1 MAGMARPEVRLGNL
15 TLGDTPRVVGTV
27 SLPET
32 LARPGRFECDIVE
45 LRLDLLSGNALRSL
59 AQPVIATVRLACEG
73 GKWTRPDA
81 ERLALFETA
90 LRQCEAADIE
100 YRSGLLEK
108 VSVLAAQHR
117 KPLIVSYHDFERT
130 PSLAELRE
138 VVSRAARFGAIV
150 KVATLTRTEADLQ
163 TLRELLAMDCPAAL
177 CVLGMG
183 PLAAVSREEFPR
195 LGSCLV
201 YGYLDAPVAPG
212 QPAARDL
219 MRR

>member
-1 MAGMARPEVRLGNL
+1 MARPQVQLGNL

-45 LRLDLLSGNALRSL
+45 LRLDLLGGNALRPL
-59 AQPVIATVRLACEG
+59 AQPVIATVRLASEG
-73 GKWTRPDA
+73 GNWTQPDA
-81 ERLALFETA
+81 DRLALFEAA
-90 LRQCEAADIE
+90 LRQCDAADIE
-100 YRSGLLEK
+100 YRSALLEK
-108 VSVLAAQHR
+108 VSALAARHH

-130 PSLAELRE
+130 PPLAELRE
-138 VVSRAARFGAIV
+138 LVHRAARFGGIV
-150 KVATLTRTEADLQ
+150 KIATRTETEAELQ

-183 PLAAVSREEFPR
+183 PLAAKSREELPR